1 MKHNVRRRLWRN
13 SNPGQR
19 PGLNGFGDM
28 YAQANSVWGHFLLM
42 IQVLLGYVMLGALV
56 TRFAV
61 LFTAGGPAG
70 EFSKAENN

>member
-1 MKHNVRRRLWRN
+1 MGIYCKV
-13 SNPGQR
+13 
-19 PGLNGFGDM
+19 
-28 YAQANSVWGHFLLM
+28 LM

-70 EFSKAENN
+70 EFTEMEEGKM

>member
-1 MKHNVRRRLWRN
+1 MGIYCKV
-13 SNPGQR
+13 
-19 PGLNGFGDM
+19 
-28 YAQANSVWGHFLLM
+28 LM

-70 EFSKAENN
+70 EFRDTL